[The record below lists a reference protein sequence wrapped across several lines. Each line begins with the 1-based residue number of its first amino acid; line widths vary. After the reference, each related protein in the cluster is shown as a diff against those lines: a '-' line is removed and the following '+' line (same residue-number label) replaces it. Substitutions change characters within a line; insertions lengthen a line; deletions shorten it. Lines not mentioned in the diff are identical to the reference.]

1 MAVFEIAWSYIKHP
15 YKMLKEKFLAEG
27 KDSRHILTP
36 VCGCGGLHVEMI
48 LTELSKIR
56 SNSSIKVIIVN

>member
-15 YKMLKEKFLAEG
+15 YKMLKEKFLAED

-36 VCGCGGLHVEMI
+36 VCGFGGLHVEMI

-56 SNSSIKVIIVN
+56 SNSSIKVIIIN

>member
-1 MAVFEIAWSYIKHP
+1 
-15 YKMLKEKFLAEG
+15 MLKEKFLAED

-36 VCGCGGLHVEMI
+36 VCGFGGLHVEMI

-56 SNSSIKVIIVN
+56 SNSSIKVIIIN